1 MVVVFVCPHGALKSR
16 LAAAYFN
23 RVAPVGWQAISA
35 GQQPQQAVSVHAAPL
50 VAGSDVAGLLDT
62 SPPRSIDA
70 VSDAGMVV
78 AIDCELPGA
87 VAWRLDQ
94 QEVGEE
100 MRDELRQRAEHL
112 AGEFERCDSGA
123 AETAASSSPSG
134 ALDDGS

>member
-1 MVVVFVCPHGALKSR
+1 MAGIGKGCELSAMVVFVCPHGALKSR

-23 RVAPVGWQAISA
+23 RVAPVGWQATSA

-50 VAGSDVAGLLDT
+50 VADSDAAGLLDT
-62 SPPRSIDA
+62 SPPRPIDA
-70 VSDAGMVV
+70 VPDARMVV

-100 MRDELRQRAEHL
+100 MRDELQQRAERL
-112 AGEFERCDSGA
+112 AVELNRCRR
-123 AETAASSSPSG
+123 
-134 ALDDGS
+134 